1 MRLLISERGKRADL
15 KDLLSKARKLDIRVL
30 HLLKLEVDEEIGNLL
45 AEFLKSQSSCRGWQR
60 IQLERCTGVGL
71 QIVMQAVFSVSVERV
86 IWNSKNFPTVCLSSI
101 DDSSDSQ
108 KKHSSLQSLELHSVR
123 LNVGNARFLKQALY
137 QYKNIMA
144 LKLIECD
151 LEDMEV
157 ASIIAQG
164 LQQQNSLQS
173 LNLSKCNIDDSTTA
187 MFLEALK
194 DSDNL
199 KELDLSWT
207 QCGEAAVRALSSLLE
222 ASTSLTK
229 LHLANVF
236 LMPPENQSPDTTN
249 HIAVLAKAIE
259 RNSSLACL
267 TLPGN
272 DLDNSDLQALA
283 FALTRNS
290 TLKTLQL
297 QDNNID
303 DHAISHILSVWQQ
316 WSSLHSLWLFGNPA
330 LGIEG
335 IEQLTAAF
343 PLQTQLQDLQFP
355 TLGPNY
361 KRLMQCQREV
371 QYWGDLNK
379 AGRRLLLQ
387 EVPLGVWPL
396 VFARANRLNQQNSVS
411 FLGKSTQGF
420 SSANAIYHLLRG
432 PVMFQ
437 KR

>member
-1 MRLLISERGKRADL
+1 
-15 KDLLSKARKLDIRVL
+15 
-30 HLLKLEVDEEIGNLL
+30 
-45 AEFLKSQSSCRGWQR
+45 
-60 IQLERCTGVGL
+60 
-71 QIVMQAVFSVSVERV
+71 
-86 IWNSKNFPTVCLSSI
+86 
-101 DDSSDSQ
+101 
-108 KKHSSLQSLELHSVR
+108 
-123 LNVGNARFLKQALY
+123 
-137 QYKNIMA
+137 
-144 LKLIECD
+144 
-151 LEDMEV
+151 
-157 ASIIAQG
+157 
-164 LQQQNSLQS
+164 
-173 LNLSKCNIDDSTTA
+173 
-187 MFLEALK
+187 
-194 DSDNL
+194 
-199 KELDLSWT
+199 
-207 QCGEAAVRALSSLLE
+207 
-222 ASTSLTK
+222 
-229 LHLANVF
+229 
-236 LMPPENQSPDTTN
+236 MPPENQSPDTTN